1 MEIVILLLVFGL
13 PILSVILDK
22 NKKKGV
28 PKVKSRPIVWP
39 ADKPAAQKKP
49 GNAGTAPAKPAADGS
64 IRPAA
69 APGPA
74 RPTAAAAAA
83 APARPAATA
92 PEPAPASPSP
102 VIPDAGTAAASYMN
116 ETRSTAS
123 RPAQAEKEP
132 QEKKKFSE
140 KQKLIIYSE
149 IMKPKF
155 DG

>member
-39 ADKPAAQKKP
+39 ADKPAAQKKS
-49 GNAGTAPAKPAADGS
+49 GSAGTAPAKPTADGS
-64 IRPAA
+64 TRP
-69 APGPA
+69 
-74 RPTAAAAAA
+74 AAAAA
-83 APARPAATA
+83 APAGPAVAA
-92 PEPAPASPSP
+92 PGPAPAAP
-102 VIPDAGTAAASYMN
+102 VFPDAGTAAASYMN
-116 ETRSTAS
+116 EARSTAS

-132 QEKKKFSE
+132 EEKKKFSE

>member
-49 GNAGTAPAKPAADGS
+49 GSAGTAPAKPV
-64 IRPAA
+64 
-69 APGPA
+69 
-74 RPTAAAAAA
+74 AAA
-83 APARPAATA
+83 APAAPAGPAVAT
-92 PEPAPASPSP
+92 PEPAPAAP
-102 VIPDAGTAAASYMN
+102 VFPDAGTAAASYMN
-116 ETRSTAS
+116 EARSTAS

-132 QEKKKFSE
+132 EEKKKFSE

>member
-49 GNAGTAPAKPAADGS
+49 GSARTAPAKPAADGS
-64 IRPAA
+64 TRH
-69 APGPA
+69 
-74 RPTAAAAAA
+74 AA

-92 PEPAPASPSP
+92 SEPAPASP
-102 VIPDAGTAAASYMN
+102 VFPDAGTAAASYMN

-123 RPAQAEKEP
+123 RAAQAVEEP

>member
-22 NKKKGV
+22 KKKKGV

-74 RPTAAAAAA
+74 RP
-83 APARPAATA
+83 AATA

-102 VIPDAGTAAASYMN
+102 VIPDAGMAAASYMN

-123 RPAQAEKEP
+123 RAAQAVEEP

>member
-49 GNAGTAPAKPAADGS
+49 GSAGTAPAKPAADGS
-64 IRPAA
+64 TRPAA
-69 APGPA
+69 A
-74 RPTAAAAAA
+74 
-83 APARPAATA
+83 PAATA

-102 VIPDAGTAAASYMN
+102 VIPDAGMAAASYMN

-123 RPAQAEKEP
+123 RAAPAVEEP

>member
-49 GNAGTAPAKPAADGS
+49 GSARTAPAKPAADGS
-64 IRPAA
+64 TRH
-69 APGPA
+69 
-74 RPTAAAAAA
+74 AA

-92 PEPAPASPSP
+92 SEPAPASP
-102 VIPDAGTAAASYMN
+102 VFPDAGTAAASYMN
-116 ETRSTAS
+116 EARSTAS
-123 RPAQAEKEP
+123 KPAQAVEKPE
-132 QEKKKFSE
+132 EKKKFSE

>member
-49 GNAGTAPAKPAADGS
+49 GSARTAPAKPAANGS
-64 IRPAA
+64 TRPAA
-69 APGPA
+69 AP
-74 RPTAAAAAA
+74 A

-102 VIPDAGTAAASYMN
+102 VIPDAGMAAASYMN

-123 RPAQAEKEP
+123 RAAPAVEEP

>member
-49 GNAGTAPAKPAADGS
+49 GSARTAPAKPAADGS
-64 IRPAA
+64 TRP
-69 APGPA
+69 
-74 RPTAAAAAA
+74 AA
-83 APARPAATA
+83 APARPAASAEPAATA
-92 PEPAPASPSP
+92 SEPAPASP
-102 VIPDAGTAAASYMN
+102 VFPDAGTAAANYMN
-116 ETRSTAS
+116 EARSTAS
-123 RPAQAEKEP
+123 RPAQAVEKAE
-132 QEKKKFSE
+132 EKKKFSE

>member
-49 GNAGTAPAKPAADGS
+49 GSARTAPAKPAADGS
-64 IRPAA
+64 TRH
-69 APGPA
+69 
-74 RPTAAAAAA
+74 AA

-92 PEPAPASPSP
+92 SEPAPASPSP
-102 VIPDAGTAAASYMN
+102 VIPDAGMAAASYMN

-123 RPAQAEKEP
+123 RAAPAVEEP

>member
-49 GNAGTAPAKPAADGS
+49 GSARTAPAKPAADGS
-64 IRPAA
+64 TRHAA
-69 APGPA
+69 AP
-74 RPTAAAAAA
+74 A

-102 VIPDAGTAAASYMN
+102 VFPDAGMAAASYMN
-116 ETRSTAS
+116 EARSTAS
-123 RPAQAEKEP
+123 RPAQAVEKPE
-132 QEKKKFSE
+132 EKKKFSE

>member
-39 ADKPAAQKKP
+39 ADKPTAQKKP
-49 GNAGTAPAKPAADGS
+49 GSAGTAPAKPAADGS

-69 APGPA
+69 V
-74 RPTAAAAAA
+74 
-83 APARPAATA
+83 PARPAAPAGPAVAT
-92 PEPAPASPSP
+92 PEPAPAAP
-102 VIPDAGTAAASYMN
+102 VFPDAGTAAASYMN
-116 ETRSTAS
+116 EARSTAS

-132 QEKKKFSE
+132 EEKKKFSE

>member
-49 GNAGTAPAKPAADGS
+49 GSARTAPAKPAADGS
-64 IRPAA
+64 TRH
-69 APGPA
+69 
-74 RPTAAAAAA
+74 AA

-92 PEPAPASPSP
+92 SEPAPASP
-102 VIPDAGTAAASYMN
+102 VFPDAGTAAASYMN
-116 ETRSTAS
+116 EARSTAS
-123 RPAQAEKEP
+123 RPAQAVEKP

>member
-49 GNAGTAPAKPAADGS
+49 GSARTAPAKPAADGS
-64 IRPAA
+64 TRPAA
-69 APGPA
+69 AP
-74 RPTAAAAAA
+74 A

-92 PEPAPASPSP
+92 PEPAPASP
-102 VIPDAGTAAASYMN
+102 VFPDAGTAAASYMN
-116 ETRSTAS
+116 EARSTAS
-123 RPAQAEKEP
+123 RPAQAVEEP

>member
-49 GNAGTAPAKPAADGS
+49 GSAGTAPAKPTADGS

-69 APGPA
+69 AP
-74 RPTAAAAAA
+74 A

-102 VIPDAGTAAASYMN
+102 VIPDAGMAAASYMN

-123 RPAQAEKEP
+123 RAAPAVEEP

>member
-49 GNAGTAPAKPAADGS
+49 GSAGTAPAKPTADGS
-64 IRPAA
+64 TRPAA
-69 APGPA
+69 AP
-74 RPTAAAAAA
+74 A

-102 VIPDAGTAAASYMN
+102 VIPDAGMAAASYMN

-123 RPAQAEKEP
+123 RAAPAVEEP
-132 QEKKKFSE
+132 QEKKKKFSE

>member
-49 GNAGTAPAKPAADGS
+49 GSARTAPAKPAADGS
-64 IRPAA
+64 TRHAA
-69 APGPA
+69 AP
-74 RPTAAAAAA
+74 A

-92 PEPAPASPSP
+92 PEPAPASP
-102 VIPDAGTAAASYMN
+102 VFPDAGTAAASYMN

-123 RPAQAEKEP
+123 RAAQAVEEP

>member
-49 GNAGTAPAKPAADGS
+49 GSAGTAPAKPTADGS
-64 IRPAA
+64 TRPAA
-69 APGPA
+69 AP
-74 RPTAAAAAA
+74 A

-92 PEPAPASPSP
+92 PEPAPSSPSP

-116 ETRSTAS
+116 EARSTAS
-123 RPAQAEKEP
+123 RPAQAVEKAE
-132 QEKKKFSE
+132 EKKKFSE

>member
-49 GNAGTAPAKPAADGS
+49 GSARTAPAKPAADGS
-64 IRPAA
+64 TRHAE
-69 APGPA
+69 AP
-74 RPTAAAAAA
+74 A

-92 PEPAPASPSP
+92 SEPAPASPSP

-116 ETRSTAS
+116 EARSTAS
-123 RPAQAEKEP
+123 RAAQAVEKPE
-132 QEKKKFSE
+132 EKKKFSE

>member
-39 ADKPAAQKKP
+39 ADKPAAQKKS
-49 GNAGTAPAKPAADGS
+49 GSARTAPAKPAADGS
-64 IRPAA
+64 TRHAA
-69 APGPA
+69 AP
-74 RPTAAAAAA
+74 A

-92 PEPAPASPSP
+92 GPAATASEPAPASPSP

-116 ETRSTAS
+116 EARSTAS
-123 RPAQAEKEP
+123 RPAQAVEEP

>member
-74 RPTAAAAAA
+74 RPTAAAAPAGPAVA
-83 APARPAATA
+83 APG
-92 PEPAPASPSP
+92 PAPAAP
-102 VIPDAGTAAASYMN
+102 VFPDAGMAAASYMN

-132 QEKKKFSE
+132 EEEKKKFSE

>member
-28 PKVKSRPIVWP
+28 PKVKSRPIVWS
-39 ADKPAAQKKP
+39 ADKPAAQKKS
-49 GNAGTAPAKPAADGS
+49 GSAGTAPAKPAADGS

-69 APGPA
+69 APAGPA
-74 RPTAAAAAA
+74 APSSSA
-83 APARPAATA
+83 APAVAAPETAPAA
-92 PEPAPASPSP
+92 P
-102 VIPDAGTAAASYMN
+102 VFPDAGTAAASYMN
-116 ETRSTAS
+116 EARSTAS
-123 RPAQAEKEP
+123 RPAQTGKEP
-132 QEKKKFSE
+132 EEKKKFSE

>member
-49 GNAGTAPAKPAADGS
+49 GSAGTAPAKPTADGS
-64 IRPAA
+64 TRPAA
-69 APGPA
+69 AP
-74 RPTAAAAAA
+74 A

-102 VIPDAGTAAASYMN
+102 VIPDAGMAAASYMN

-123 RPAQAEKEP
+123 RAAPAVEEP

>member
-39 ADKPAAQKKP
+39 ADKPTAQKKP
-49 GNAGTAPAKPAADGS
+49 GSAGTAPAKPAA
-64 IRPAA
+64 PAA
-69 APGPA
+69 SAGPA
-74 RPTAAAAAA
+74 V
-83 APARPAATA
+83 AT
-92 PEPAPASPSP
+92 PEPAPAAP
-102 VIPDAGTAAASYMN
+102 VFPDAGTAAASYMN
-116 ETRSTAS
+116 EARSTAS

-132 QEKKKFSE
+132 EEKKKFSE

>member
-49 GNAGTAPAKPAADGS
+49 GSAGTAPAKPTADGS
-64 IRPAA
+64 TRPAE
-69 APGPA
+69 AP
-74 RPTAAAAAA
+74 A

-92 PEPAPASPSP
+92 PEPAPASP
-102 VIPDAGTAAASYMN
+102 VFPDAGTAAASYMN
-116 ETRSTAS
+116 EARSTAS
-123 RPAQAEKEP
+123 RAAQAVEKPE
-132 QEKKKFSE
+132 EKKKFSE

>member
-49 GNAGTAPAKPAADGS
+49 GSARTAPAKPAADGS
-64 IRPAA
+64 TRHA
-69 APGPA
+69 G
-74 RPTAAAAAA
+74 

-92 PEPAPASPSP
+92 SEPAPASP
-102 VIPDAGTAAASYMN
+102 VFPDAGMAAASYMN

-123 RPAQAEKEP
+123 RAAQAVEEP

>member
-74 RPTAAAAAA
+74 RPTAAAAPAGPAVA
-83 APARPAATA
+83 APG
-92 PEPAPASPSP
+92 PAPASPSP

-116 ETRSTAS
+116 EARSTAS
-123 RPAQAEKEP
+123 RPAQAVEKPE
-132 QEKKKFSE
+132 EKKKFSE

>member
-49 GNAGTAPAKPAADGS
+49 GSAGTAPAKPTADGS
-64 IRPAA
+64 TRPAE
-69 APGPA
+69 AP
-74 RPTAAAAAA
+74 A

-92 PEPAPASPSP
+92 SEPAPASP
-102 VIPDAGTAAASYMN
+102 VFPDAGTAAASYMN

>member
-49 GNAGTAPAKPAADGS
+49 GSAGTAPAKPAADGS
-64 IRPAA
+64 TRPAA
-69 APGPA
+69 AP
-74 RPTAAAAAA
+74 A

-92 PEPAPASPSP
+92 PEPAPVSPSP
-102 VIPDAGTAAASYMN
+102 VIPDAGMAAASYMN

-123 RPAQAEKEP
+123 RAAQAVEEP
-132 QEKKKFSE
+132 QKKKKFSE

>member
-49 GNAGTAPAKPAADGS
+49 GSAGTAPAKPAADGS
-64 IRPAA
+64 TRPAA
-69 APGPA
+69 AP
-74 RPTAAAAAA
+74 A

-92 PEPAPASPSP
+92 PEPAPASP
-102 VIPDAGTAAASYMN
+102 VFPDAGTAAASYMN
-116 ETRSTAS
+116 EARSTAS
-123 RPAQAEKEP
+123 RPAQAVEEP

>member
-49 GNAGTAPAKPAADGS
+49 GSAGTVPAKPTADGS
-64 IRPAA
+64 TRPAE
-69 APGPA
+69 AP
-74 RPTAAAAAA
+74 A

-92 PEPAPASPSP
+92 PEPAPASP
-102 VIPDAGTAAASYMN
+102 VFPDAGTAAASYMN

-123 RPAQAEKEP
+123 RAAQAVEEP

>member
-49 GNAGTAPAKPAADGS
+49 GSAGTAPAKPTADGS
-64 IRPAA
+64 TRPAA
-69 APGPA
+69 AP
-74 RPTAAAAAA
+74 A

-102 VIPDAGTAAASYMN
+102 VIPDAGMAAASYMN

-123 RPAQAEKEP
+123 RPAQAVEKPE
-132 QEKKKFSE
+132 EKKKFSE

>member
-39 ADKPAAQKKP
+39 ADKPAAQKT
-49 GNAGTAPAKPAADGS
+49 GSAGTAPAKPTADGS
-64 IRPAA
+64 TRPAA

-74 RPTAAAAAA
+74 RPTAAAAPAGPAVA
-83 APARPAATA
+83 APG
-92 PEPAPASPSP
+92 PAPAAP
-102 VIPDAGTAAASYMN
+102 VFPDAGTAAASYMN
-116 ETRSTAS
+116 EARSTAS
-123 RPAQAEKEP
+123 RPAQAVEKPE
-132 QEKKKFSE
+132 EKKKFSE

>member
-49 GNAGTAPAKPAADGS
+49 GSARTAPAKPAADGS
-64 IRPAA
+64 TRHAA
-69 APGPA
+69 AP
-74 RPTAAAAAA
+74 A

-102 VIPDAGTAAASYMN
+102 VIPDAGMAAASYMN

-123 RPAQAEKEP
+123 RAAPAVEEP

>member
-49 GNAGTAPAKPAADGS
+49 GSAGTAPAKPTTDGS
-64 IRPAA
+64 TRPAA
-69 APGPA
+69 AP
-74 RPTAAAAAA
+74 A

-92 PEPAPASPSP
+92 PEPAPASP
-102 VIPDAGTAAASYMN
+102 VFPDAGTAAASYMN

-123 RPAQAEKEP
+123 RAAQAVEEP

>member
-49 GNAGTAPAKPAADGS
+49 GSARTAPAKPAADGS
-64 IRPAA
+64 TRH
-69 APGPA
+69 
-74 RPTAAAAAA
+74 AA

-92 PEPAPASPSP
+92 GPAATASEPAPASP
-102 VIPDAGTAAASYMN
+102 VFPDAGTAAASYMN
-116 ETRSTAS
+116 EARSTAS
-123 RPAQAEKEP
+123 RPAQAVEKPE
-132 QEKKKFSE
+132 EKKKFSE

>member
-49 GNAGTAPAKPAADGS
+49 GSAGTAPAKPTADGS
-64 IRPAA
+64 TRPAA

-74 RPTAAAAAA
+74 RPTAAAAPAGPAVA
-83 APARPAATA
+83 APG
-92 PEPAPASPSP
+92 PAPAAP
-102 VIPDAGTAAASYMN
+102 VFPDAGMAAASYMN

-123 RPAQAEKEP
+123 RAAPAVEKP

>member
-39 ADKPAAQKKP
+39 ADKPAAQKT
-49 GNAGTAPAKPAADGS
+49 GSAGTAPAKPTADGS
-64 IRPAA
+64 TRPAA
-69 APGPA
+69 AP
-74 RPTAAAAAA
+74 A

-92 PEPAPASPSP
+92 PAGPAVAAPGPAPAAP
-102 VIPDAGTAAASYMN
+102 VFPDAGTAAASYMN

-132 QEKKKFSE
+132 EEKKKFSE

>member
-22 NKKKGV
+22 NKKRGV

-49 GNAGTAPAKPAADGS
+49 GSAGTAPAKPAADGS
-64 IRPAA
+64 TRPAA
-69 APGPA
+69 AP
-74 RPTAAAAAA
+74 A

-92 PEPAPASPSP
+92 PEPAPASP
-102 VIPDAGTAAASYMN
+102 VFPDAGTAAASYMN

-123 RPAQAEKEP
+123 RAAQAVEEP

>member
-49 GNAGTAPAKPAADGS
+49 GSARTAPAKPAADGS
-64 IRPAA
+64 TRHAA
-69 APGPA
+69 A
-74 RPTAAAAAA
+74 RPEATAG
-83 APARPAATA
+83 PAATA
-92 PEPAPASPSP
+92 SEPAPASP
-102 VIPDAGTAAASYMN
+102 VFPDAGTAAASYMN
-116 ETRSTAS
+116 EARSTAS
-123 RPAQAEKEP
+123 RPAQAVEKAE
-132 QEKKKFSE
+132 EKKKFSE